1 MRPQSIA
8 VLGGTGF
15 LGTRLVAR
23 LIKEGHRVTV
33 LSRDR
38 EQHKHL
44 LVLPGL
50 TLENCDVYEQ
60 AQLSE
65 RFRGKDVVV
74 NLVGILNE
82 RGFGGAGFRRAHT
95 ELTRVVLQAARSA
108 GVGRLLQ
115 VSALKAAPDAPS
127 YYLRSKGDAE
137 QLIREA
143 SGALDWTIFQPSVM
157 FGPGD
162 SFLNRFAGLLAVIP
176 WVFPLAKPN
185 ARFQPVLVDDVIE
198 AMLLCLHGGASSR
211 QTYELGGPQIYTL
224 RDIVGLVA
232 TLTGR
237 RRWIVGLPDFAA
249 RMQAFVMNFV
259 PGRPFSTD
267 NYRSLTI
274 DSVCIEN
281 GFARLGVRPR
291 SMAASARQYLGA
303 LEDNARLSQNR
314 ASAGRRKTI
323 PPATSSG

>member
-1 MRPQSIA
+1 MPRLQSIV

-23 LIKEGHRVTV
+23 LIKDGRQVTV

-50 TLENCDVYEQ
+50 TLENCDVYAE

-65 RFRGKDVVV
+65 RFRGKDVVI

-82 RGFGGAGFRRAHT
+82 RGFGGSGFRHAHT
-95 ELTRVVLQAARSA
+95 ELTRGVLQAARSA
-108 GVGRLLQ
+108 GTSRVLQ

-137 QLIREA
+137 QLIRD
-143 SGALDWTIFQPSVM
+143 SGAALDWTIFQPSVM

-176 WVFPLAKPN
+176 WVLPLAKPN
-185 ARFQPVLVDDVIE
+185 ARFQPVFVDDVVE
-198 AMLLCLHGGASSR
+198 ALRRCLHGGPCSR
-211 QTYELGGPQIYTL
+211 QTYELGGPHTYSL
-224 RDIVGLVA
+224 RDIVTLVA
-232 TLTGR
+232 KLIGR
-237 RRWIVGLPDFAA
+237 RRWIVGLPDPVA
-249 RMQAFVMNFV
+249 RLQALAMDFV
-259 PGRPFSTD
+259 PGRPFSSD
-267 NYRSLTI
+267 NYRSLTV
-274 DSVCIEN
+274 DSVCTQD
-281 GFARLGVRPR
+281 GFAKLGIKPQ
-291 SMAASARQYLGA
+291 SMLASASQYLGA
-303 LEDNARLSQNR
+303 LEDNARLSRNR
-314 ASAGRRKTI
+314 ASVGRAG
-323 PPATSSG
+323 

>member
-1 MRPQSIA
+1 MRPQTIA

-23 LIKEGHRVTV
+23 LIKDGHRVTV

-108 GVGRLLQ
+108 GVARLLQ

-143 SGALDWTIFQPSVM
+143 GGALDWTIFQPSVM

-162 SFLNRFAGLLAVIP
+162 SFLNRFAGLLAAIP

-198 AMLLCLHGGASSR
+198 AVIRSLHGGASSR
-211 QTYELGGPQIYTL
+211 QTYELGGPQVYSL
-224 RDIVGLVA
+224 REIVALVA
-232 TLTGR
+232 KLTGR
-237 RRWIVGLPDFAA
+237 RRWIVGLPDAVA
-249 RMQAFVMNFV
+249 RMQALAMDFV
-259 PGRPFSTD
+259 PGRPFSSD
-267 NYRSLTI
+267 NYRSLTV
-274 DSVCIEN
+274 DSVCTEN
-281 GFARLGVRPR
+281 GLARLGIKPQ
-291 SMAASARQYLGA
+291 SMLASARQYWGA
-303 LEDNARLSQNR
+303 FEDNARLSHNR
-314 ASAGRRKTI
+314 ASAGRNRAVQ
-323 PPATSSG
+323 P

>member
-1 MRPQSIA
+1 
-8 VLGGTGF
+8 
-15 LGTRLVAR
+15 

-108 GVGRLLQ
+108 GVVRLLQ

-176 WVFPLAKPN
+176 GFFPLAKPN
-185 ARFQPVLVDDVIE
+185 ARFQPVLVDDVID
-198 AMLLCLHGGASSR
+198 AMLRCLHGGASSR
-211 QTYELGGPQIYTL
+211 QTYELGGPQIYSL
-224 RDIVGLVA
+224 RDIVGLAA

-249 RMQAFVMNFV
+249 RIQALVMDFV
-259 PGRPFSTD
+259 PGRPFSSD

-274 DSVCIEN
+274 DSVCSEN
-281 GFARLGVRPR
+281 GFARLGIRPR

-303 LEDNARLSQNR
+303 FEDNARLSQNR
-314 ASAGRRKTI
+314 ASAGRRRT
-323 PPATSSG
+323 ATPSG

>member
-1 MRPQSIA
+1 MRAQSIV

-23 LIKEGHRVTV
+23 LIKDGRRVTV

-50 TLENCDVYEQ
+50 TLENCDVYSE

-65 RFRGKDVVV
+65 QFRGKDVVI
-74 NLVGILNE
+74 NLIGILNE
-82 RGFGGAGFRRAHT
+82 RGFSGSGFRRAHT
-95 ELTRVVLQAARSA
+95 ELTRGVLRAARSA
-108 GVGRLLQ
+108 GVTRLLQ
-115 VSALKAAPDAPS
+115 VSALKAAVDAPS

-137 QLIREA
+137 QLIRE
-143 SGALDWTIFQPSVM
+143 SSSALDWTIFQPSVM

-162 SFLNRFAGLLAVIP
+162 SFLNRFAGLLAAMP

-198 AMLLCLHGGASSR
+198 AVLRCLHGGASSR
-211 QTYELGGPQIYTL
+211 QTYELGGPQTYTL
-224 RDIVGLVA
+224 REIVGLVA
-232 TLTGR
+232 KLTGR
-237 RRWIVGLPDFAA
+237 RRWIIGLPDPVA
-249 RMQAFVMNFV
+249 RMQALAMDFV
-259 PGRPFSTD
+259 PGRPFSSD

-274 DSVCIEN
+274 DSVCASD
-281 GFARLGVRPR
+281 GFAKLGIKPQ
-291 SMAASARQYLGA
+291 SMVATARQYLGA
-303 LEDNARLSQNR
+303 YEDNARLSQNR
-314 ASAGRRKTI
+314 ASAGRSKAIR
-323 PPATSSG
+323 P

>member
-1 MRPQSIA
+1 MRAQSII

-23 LIKEGHRVTV
+23 LIKDGRRVTV

-50 TLENCDVYEQ
+50 TLENCDVYEE

-65 RFRGKDVVV
+65 RFRGKDVVI
-74 NLVGILNE
+74 NLIGILNE

-95 ELTRVVLQAARSA
+95 ELTRGVLQAARSA
-108 GVGRLLQ
+108 GVTRLLQ
-115 VSALKAAPDAPS
+115 VSALKAAVDAPS

-137 QLIREA
+137 HLIRE
-143 SGALDWTIFQPSVM
+143 SSSALDWTIFQPSVM

-162 SFLNRFAGLLAVIP
+162 SFLNRFAGLLAAVP

-198 AMLLCLHGGASSR
+198 AVLRCLHGGASSR
-211 QTYELGGPQIYTL
+211 QTYELGGPQVYSL
-224 RDIVGLVA
+224 REIVGLVA
-232 TLTGR
+232 KLTGH
-237 RRWIVGLPDFAA
+237 RRWLMGLPDPLA
-249 RMQAFVMNFV
+249 RMQALVMDFV
-259 PGRPFSTD
+259 PGRPFSSD

-274 DSVCIEN
+274 DSVCKED
-281 GFARLGVRPR
+281 GFAKLGIKPQ
-291 SMAASARQYLGA
+291 SMVATARQYLGA
-303 LEDNARLSQNR
+303 LEDNARLSHNR
-314 ASAGRRKTI
+314 ASAGRSKAI
-323 PPATSSG
+323 LP